1 MLGLIFVGL
10 PEGGPGMKFTPRRDV
25 ESMHTVEK
33 IGGTSMSRFDELL
46 NNIFIG
52 QREGDALYQRVF
64 VVSAYSGM
72 TNLLLEHKKTGEP
85 GVYQRFADA
94 RNEGAWLD
102 ALETVRERMV
112 GKNAELFASDFELRA
127 ANQFINSRIDDAR
140 ECMSS
145 LQRLCAYGH
154 FQLDEHLMKVREM
167 LASLG
172 EAHSAFNSVLALK
185 HRGVSAR
192 MVDLTGWHRDA
203 PLPFEEMVRHSFA
216 EVDLSSELVVATGY
230 THCSEGLMNTF
241 DRGYSEITF
250 AQIAAATGAREAI
263 IHKEFHLSSADPNLV
278 GADKVVTIGRTN
290 YDVADQLSNLGME
303 AIHPRAAK
311 TLRRAGIELRIKNA
325 FEPDHAGTLIS
336 QDYKSER
343 PCVEIIA
350 GRKDV
355 FGIEVFDQDMLGDIG
370 YDIEI
375 SKLLKQLRL
384 YVVNKDSDAN
394 SITYYASGSRK
405 LINRAARLIEEKY
418 PVAEVTVHNVAI
430 VSAIGSDLKVKGILA
445 KTVAALAGAGISI
458 QAVHQSIRQVEMQCV
473 VNEEDYDDAVA
484 ALHRALIEPEN
495 HGDVIA
501 AA

>member
-1 MLGLIFVGL
+1 
-10 PEGGPGMKFTPRRDV
+10 
-25 ESMHTVEK
+25 MHTVEK
-33 IGGTSMSRFDELL
+33 IGGTSMSRFEEVLD
-46 NNIFIG
+46 NIFIG
-52 QREGDALYQRVF
+52 RREGAALYQRVF

-94 RNEGAWLD
+94 QSEGAWRE
-102 ALETVRERMV
+102 ALEGVRQRMLA
-112 GKNAELFASDFELRA
+112 KNAELFSSEYELHA
-127 ANQFINSRIDDAR
+127 ANQFINSRIDDAS
-140 ECMSS
+140 ECMLS
-145 LQRLCAYGH
+145 LQKLCAYGH
-154 FQLDEHLMKVREM
+154 FQLSEHLMKVREM

-185 HRGVSAR
+185 QRGVNAR
-192 MVDLTGWHRDA
+192 LADLTGWQQEA
-203 PLPFEEMVRHSFA
+203 PLPFEEMIASHFA
-216 EVDLSSELVVATGY
+216 GFDLSRELVVATGY
-230 THCSEGLMNTF
+230 THCAEGLMNTY

-250 AQIAAATGAREAI
+250 AQIAAATGAHEAI

-311 TLRRAGIELRIKNA
+311 TLRRAGVELRIKNA
-325 FEPDHAGTLIS
+325 FEPEHGGTLIS
-336 QDYKSER
+336 QDYKSEK

-355 FGIEVFDQDMLGDIG
+355 FGIEVFDQDMLGDISH
-370 YDIEI
+370 DMEI
-375 SKLLKQLRL
+375 SKLLKQLKL

-405 LINRAARLIEEKY
+405 LINRAAKLIEEKY
-418 PVAEVTVHNVAI
+418 PAAEVTVHNLAI

-458 QAVHQSIRQVEMQCV
+458 QAIHQSIRQVEMQCV
-473 VNEEDYDDAVA
+473 VNEEDYDAAIA

>member
-1 MLGLIFVGL
+1 
-10 PEGGPGMKFTPRRDV
+10 
-25 ESMHTVEK
+25 MHTVEK

-46 NNIFIG
+46 DNIFIG
-52 QREGDALYQRVF
+52 QREGAQLYQRVF

-94 RNEGAWLD
+94 QNEGAWLD
-102 ALETVRERMV
+102 ALQTVRQRMLE
-112 GKNAELFASDFELRA
+112 KNAELFHGDFERHA
-127 ANQFINSRIDDAR
+127 ADQFINARVDDAR

-154 FQLDEHLMKVREM
+154 FQLGEHLMKVREM

-172 EAHSAFNSVLALK
+172 EAHSAFNAVLALK
-185 HRGVSAR
+185 HRGINAR
-192 MVDLTGWHRDA
+192 MVDLTGWHRDS
-203 PLPFEEMVRHSFA
+203 PLPFEDMVRESF
-216 EVDLSSELVVATGY
+216 EDVDLSRELVIATGY

-336 QDYKSER
+336 QDYKSEK

-355 FGIEVFDQDMLGDIG
+355 FGIGVFDQDMLGDVA
-370 YDIEI
+370 YDNEI
-375 SKLLKQLRL
+375 SKLLKQLKL

-405 LINRAARLIEEKY
+405 LINRAARLIEERY
-418 PVAEVTVHNVAI
+418 PAAEVTVHNVAI

-445 KTVAALAGAGISI
+445 KTVAALAEAGISI
-458 QAVHQSIRQVEMQCV
+458 QAIHQSIRQVEMQCV
-473 VNEEDYDDAVA
+473 VNEEDYDNAIA

>member
-1 MLGLIFVGL
+1 
-10 PEGGPGMKFTPRRDV
+10 
-25 ESMHTVEK
+25 MHTVEK
-33 IGGTSMSRFDELL
+33 IGGTSMSRFEEVL
-46 NNIFIG
+46 NNILIG
-52 QREGDALYQRVF
+52 PRQGDQLYQRVF

-94 RNEGAWLD
+94 RSEGAWRDALD
-102 ALETVRERMV
+102 AVRQRMLA
-112 GKNAELFASDFELRA
+112 KNAELFPGAFERQA
-127 ANQFINSRIDDAR
+127 ANQFVESRIADAG
-140 ECMSS
+140 ECMHS

-154 FQLDEHLMKVREM
+154 FQLTEHLMKVREM

-172 EAHSAFNSVLALK
+172 EAHSAFNTVLALK
-185 HRGVSAR
+185 QRGVNAKL
-192 MVDLTGWHRDA
+192 VDLTGWHLEA
-203 PLPFEEMVRHSFA
+203 PLAFEAMIRSRFEDL
-216 EVDLSSELVVATGY
+216 DLSRELAVATGY
-230 THCSEGLMNTF
+230 THCREGLMNSF

-263 IHKEFHLSSADPNLV
+263 IHKEFHLSSADPKLV
-278 GADKVVTIGRTN
+278 GEDTVVTIGRTN

-325 FEPDHAGTLIS
+325 FEPEHAGTLIS
-336 QDYKSER
+336 QDYRSER

-355 FGIEVFDQDMLGDIG
+355 FGLEVFDQDMLGDVG
-370 YDIEI
+370 YDMEI
-375 SKLLKQLRL
+375 SKLLKQLKL

-405 LINRAARLIEEKY
+405 LIERAARLIEERY
-418 PVAEVTVHNVAI
+418 PTAEVTVHNVAI

-445 KTVAALAGAGISI
+445 KTMAALTEAGIDI

-473 VNEEDYDDAVA
+473 VNEEDYAAAVA

-495 HGDVIA
+495 HGEVIA
-501 AA
+501 A

>member
-1 MLGLIFVGL
+1 
-10 PEGGPGMKFTPRRDV
+10 
-25 ESMHTVEK
+25 MHTVEK

-46 NNIFIG
+46 DNIFIG
-52 QREGDALYQRVF
+52 QREGAQLYQRVF

-94 RNEGAWLD
+94 QNEGAWLE
-102 ALETVRERMV
+102 ALQTVRQRMLE
-112 GKNAELFASDFELRA
+112 KNAELFSGDFEHHA
-127 ANQFINSRIDDAR
+127 ADQFINSRIDDAR

-154 FQLDEHLMKVREM
+154 FQLSEHLMKVREM

-172 EAHSAFNSVLALK
+172 EAHSAFNAVLALK
-185 HRGVSAR
+185 HRDINAR
-192 MVDLTGWHRDA
+192 MVDLTGWHCDS
-203 PLPFEEMVRHSFA
+203 PLPFEDMVRESF
-216 EVDLSSELVVATGY
+216 EGVDLSRELVIATGY
-230 THCSEGLMNTF
+230 THCAEGLMSTF

-325 FEPDHAGTLIS
+325 FEPEHAGTLIS
-336 QDYKSER
+336 QDYKSEK

-355 FGIEVFDQDMLGDIG
+355 FGIEVFDQDMLGDVA

-375 SKLLKQLRL
+375 TKLLKQLKL

-394 SITYYASGSRK
+394 SITYYLSGSRK
-405 LINRAARLIEEKY
+405 LINRAAKLIEEHY
-418 PVAEVTVHNVAI
+418 PAAEVTVHNVAI

-445 KTVAALAGAGISI
+445 KTVAALAEAGISI

-473 VNEEDYDDAVA
+473 VNEEDYDAAIA